1 MNRKQL
7 CVLVALAIGAGAVSA
22 QDYDNRWYIAPAMGV
37 SVNDGERFVDTD
49 ETVFSSIGFGRFIG
63 ENSSLDLALDYTTR
77 NLGSQHHFVGNF
89 NNFGLSVSLRH
100 YFTDW
105 SWRPYVKAGL
115 GMSQAN
121 AADQLHTGGSN
132 DNANPIFDLGGGF
145 VHDFNETVA
154 LRTELGYR
162 YDMDDE
168 SIPGQDHFGD
178 WIASVGVTI
187 KLGERAAPAAAAAAD
202 PGTETPVASTETPAA
217 ADCSTLDDDKDG
229 VNNCDDKCPASAAGE
244 AVGADGCAAAIVIDL
259 RGVNFAFDKSDLT
272 AESIAILDQAVDVLN
287 RYAALKVEV
296 AGHTDSVGTDAYNQG
311 LSERRA
317 KAVYDYLTGKGI
329 AADRLSGPNG
339 YGEAKPIDTNDTSE
353 GRARNRRTE
362 LVKQQ

>member
-22 QDYDNRWYIAPAMGV
+22 QDYDNRWYVAPAMGV

-168 SIPGQDHFGD
+168 SIAGQDHFGD
-178 WIASVGVTI
+178 WIASVGMTI

-202 PGTETPVASTETPAA
+202 PGTETPVAATETPA

-272 AESIAILDQAVDVLN
+272 AESVAILDQAVDVLN
-287 RYAALKVEV
+287 RYPALKVEV